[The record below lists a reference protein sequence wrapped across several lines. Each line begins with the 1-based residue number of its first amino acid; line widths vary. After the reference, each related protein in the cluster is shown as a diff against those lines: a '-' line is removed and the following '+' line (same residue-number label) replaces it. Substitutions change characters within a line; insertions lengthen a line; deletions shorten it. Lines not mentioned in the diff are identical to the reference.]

1 MIGCMIKMWCFKIL
15 LGRMLWNIFIFMVI
29 CLLLFNMMNWVYY
42 MYLEEFIEKYN
53 KYLLLIGVVF
63 LICFVLNL
71 LILKLILKY

>member
-1 MIGCMIKMWCFKIL
+1 MWCFKIL

-42 MYLEEFIEKYN
+42 MYLEEFIEIYN

>member
-1 MIGCMIKMWCFKIL
+1 MWCFKIL

-42 MYLEEFIEKYN
+42 IYLEEFIEIYN